1 MSDNARE
8 VVVTLL
14 TVLGGVVAVAMP
26 VLLVW
31 VTSKLAKVAK
41 TTETIHTLVNSEH
54 GVALTTIYEQARH
67 ISSFTHDPED
77 LRKAGAAKMKMDEHN
92 KNQAKA
98 DSAT

>member
-14 TVLGGVVAVAMP
+14 TVLGGIVAVAMP

-31 VTSKLAKVAK
+31 VTSRLAKVSK
-41 TTETIHTLVNSEH
+41 TVDAVHVLVNNEH
-54 GVALTTIYEQARH
+54 GVALTTVFEQAKLIAS
-67 ISSFTHDPED
+67 ISPTVDN
-77 LRKAGAAKMKMDEHN
+77 LAKAGAAKVKMDEHN
-92 KNQAKA
+92 KNQAKV